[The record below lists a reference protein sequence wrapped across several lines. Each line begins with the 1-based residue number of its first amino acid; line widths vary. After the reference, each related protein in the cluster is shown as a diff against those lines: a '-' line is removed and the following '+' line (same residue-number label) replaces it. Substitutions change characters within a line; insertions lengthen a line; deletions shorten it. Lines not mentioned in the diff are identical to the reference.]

1 MDSNGI
7 FGCINECQLRQVG
20 WIKDF
25 WLLNEMY
32 FVSLDLLTRPVKN
45 PISLFLIKPKIILYH
60 VLLIKY
66 LWISKLFYVSIG
78 LKSTE
83 KIVQPILIPFFN
95 IIPL

>member
-1 MDSNGI
+1 MDSTGT
-7 FGCINECQLRQVG
+7 FGCINECQLIRIG

-25 WLLNEMY
+25 WFLNEMY
-32 FVSLDLLTRPVKN
+32 FVSLDLLTRSVKN
-45 PISLFLIKPKIILYH
+45 PINLFLIKPNIILYH

-83 KIVQPILIPFFN
+83 KNCTTHPNSIF
-95 IIPL
+95 